1 MVPLLANRVALLTGA
16 SSGIGRAV
24 AEHLAGAGY
33 NLILAS
39 RHPQRAAEEIARA
52 FSVEVRPVVADIADA
67 DAAGHMIAAAE
78 DMGRL
83 DALLLNHGSPAAGSF
98 VDIPDA
104 VWTRHFQLM
113 VAGPLRVLRAA
124 VPLFRK
130 TGGGRVVAITSATVK
145 APHPGIILSNSLRAA
160 LVNALKTAAAELGPD
175 NILCNAVAPG
185 FIAVPATRER
195 WNRFHADR
203 TQSAPEVV
211 DQETLKS
218 IPLRRYGQP
227 HDIAALVGFLLSET
241 NGYVTGQHIAV
252 DGGAT
257 AAI

>member
-1 MVPLLANRVALLTGA
+1 MRLPANRVALLTGA

-33 NLILAS
+33 RLILAS

-67 DAAGHMIAAAE
+67 GAAEHMIAAAG

-98 VDIPDA
+98 VDVPDTA
-104 VWTRHFQLM
+104 WSYHFQLM

-124 VPLFRK
+124 IPLFRES
-130 TGGGRVVAITSATVK
+130 GGGRVVAITSASVK

-160 LVNALKTAAAELGPD
+160 LVSALKTVAAELGPG

-185 FIAVPATRER
+185 FTDVPATRAR

-203 TQSAPEVV
+203 TQSVPEVV
-211 DQETLKS
+211 DRDTLKS

-227 HDIAALVGFLLSET
+227 QEVAELVGFLLSER
-241 NGYVTGQHIAV
+241 NGYITGQHISV

>member
-1 MVPLLANRVALLTGA
+1 
-16 SSGIGRAV
+16 
-24 AEHLAGAGY
+24 
-33 NLILAS
+33 
-39 RHPQRAAEEIARA
+39 
-52 FSVEVRPVVADIADA
+52 
-67 DAAGHMIAAAE
+67 MIAAAE

-98 VDIPDA
+98 VDVPDTA
-104 VWTRHFQLM
+104 WNYHFQLM
-113 VAGPLRVLRAA
+113 LAGPLRVLRAA
-124 VPLFRK
+124 VPLFREM
-130 TGGGRVVAITSATVK
+130 GGGRVVAITSATVK

-175 NILCNAVAPG
+175 NIFCNAVAPG
-185 FIAVPATRER
+185 FIDVPATRER

-203 TQSAPEVV
+203 TQSEPELVN
-211 DQETLKS
+211 QETLKS
-218 IPLRRYGQP
+218 IPLRRFGQP
-227 HDIAALVGFLLSET
+227 QDVAALVGFLLSES

>member
-1 MVPLLANRVALLTGA
+1 MRAAANRVALLTGA

-33 NLILAS
+33 RLILAS
-39 RHPQRAAEEIARA
+39 RHPQSAAEELARA
-52 FSVEVRPVVADIADA
+52 FSVEVRPVVADIADVG
-67 DAAGHMIAAAE
+67 AAEHMIAAAG

-83 DALLLNHGSPAAGSF
+83 DAILLNHGSPAAGSF
-98 VDIPDA
+98 VDVSDA
-104 VWTRHFQLM
+104 AWSYHFQLM

-124 VPLFRK
+124 IPLFLEAE
-130 TGGGRVVAITSATVK
+130 GGRVVAITSASVK

-160 LVNALKTAAAELGPD
+160 LVNALKTAAAELGPA

-185 FIAVPATRER
+185 FTDVAATRER

-203 TQSAPEVV
+203 TQSVPEVV
-211 DQETLKS
+211 DRDTLKS

-227 HDIAALVGFLLSET
+227 QEIAELVGFLLSER
-241 NGYVTGQHIAV
+241 NGYITGQHISV